1 MPPGQPH
8 RSRRP
13 APVRRPAPAR
23 QQAPRPRPTN
33 LTRPPRKAPGPR
45 KIVTRKG
52 SNQHVRVVVVRF
64 VLVAALVA
72 AGLKL
77 IQVQGFEAEALA
89 AAAERQRTEK
99 INIPAVRG
107 SILDRNGVELAFSV
121 ESRKLAYQPNAMRKQ
136 YDEFNKEIAESEG
149 ESDAKPIDFD
159 QRTQEIAAL
168 LREKLGDRVSESAL
182 VETMRQDKNYVY
194 LVDDVEPAVARAIT
208 ERFPEIIAEY
218 RAQREYPAGSLAS
231 NIIGVANWRSDDP
244 EPDNHNLHGL
254 QGLEILRDTQLAGKP
269 GQQIVATQEGSN
281 IVIPGTERDLEP
293 ATDGSN
299 VELTIDADLQYFL
312 QEQLAGY
319 MTASGA
325 KGGSA
330 VIMDAKTGEVY
341 ALANDKTFNPNDD
354 NWTPE
359 QMGNPAVS
367 NPYEPGSVNKLVT
380 ALCAIEDGI
389 TEPDDVHTVK
399 DSIRIADRTIGDAWD
414 HGTLRLTTTGIFA
427 KSSNVGTLQLAQECG
442 PDRFAQL
449 LADLGLGKRTGVG
462 LPGESP
468 GQVPPRGQWS
478 GSTFGNLPIGQGL
491 SMTVLQMAG
500 MYQTIAND
508 GVRVPPRIVA
518 ATVNPDGT
526 RVPEPRPKGERVVSE
541 ETATTVRNMFRAVV
555 QEGRG
560 QNNGTGHAAALT
572 GYQISGKTGT
582 AQQID
587 PSTGAYSRSKYWITF
602 AGILPADDPRFVV
615 GIMLDEPNYS
625 GGPPEG
631 RSAAPLFHDIA
642 SYLAQRYS
650 IPLSKEPSPV
660 VPLIAP

>member
-1 MPPGQPH
+1 VPA
-8 RSRRP
+8 RRP
-13 APVRRPAPAR
+13 APVRQPAPRA
-23 QQAPRPRPTN
+23 RPTN
-33 LTRPPRKAPGPR
+33 LNRPRRASTGPR
-45 KIVTRKG
+45 KIVTRRT

-89 AAAERQRTEK
+89 AAAERQRTTK
-99 INIPAVRG
+99 INIWPVRG
-107 SILDRNGVELAFSV
+107 SILDRNGKELAFSV
-121 ESRKLAYQPNAMRKQ
+121 ESRKLAFQPNAMRKQ
-136 YDEFNKEIAESEG
+136 YAEYNKEIAEG
-149 ESDAKPIDFD
+149 DSDAEPIDFD
-159 QRTQEIAAL
+159 KRTQEIAAL

-182 VETMRQDKNYVY
+182 LETLRGDKNYVY
-194 LVDDVEPAVARAIT
+194 LVDDVEPAIAREIRD
-208 ERFPEIIAEY
+208 RFPEIIDEY
-218 RAQREYPAGSLAS
+218 RAQREYPGGTLAS
-231 NIIGVANWRSDDP
+231 NIIGVANWRSEDP
-244 EPDNHNLHGL
+244 DTNNHNLHGL
-254 QGLEILRDTQLAGKP
+254 QGLEILRDTQLAGTP
-269 GQQIVATQEGSN
+269 GQQTVATQEGSKV
-281 IVIPGTERDLEP
+281 VIPGTERDLVP

-299 VELTIDADLQYFL
+299 VVLTIDADLQYVL
-312 QEQLAGY
+312 QESLAGY
-319 MTASGA
+319 MTRSGA

-341 ALANDKTFNPNDD
+341 ALANDKSFNPNDD

-359 QMGNPAVS
+359 QMGNAAVS

-399 DSIRIADRTIGDAWD
+399 DSIKIADRTIGDAWD

-449 LADLGLGKRTGVG
+449 LGDLGLGKRTGVG
-462 LPGESP
+462 LPGETP
-468 GQVPPRGQWS
+468 GQVLPRGQWS

-508 GVRVPPRIVA
+508 GVRVPPRIVS
-518 ATVNPDGT
+518 ATVDPDGT

-541 ETATTVRNMFRAVV
+541 ETAKTVRDMFRAVV
-555 QEGRG
+555 QEGEG

-582 AQQID
+582 AQKID
-587 PSTGAYSRSKYWITF
+587 PATGGYSKSKYWITF

-642 SYLAQRYS
+642 SYLAQRYN
-650 IPLSKEPSPV
+650 IPLSKEASPV